1 MDPRAAISAFR
12 RLDDADREILSALV
26 TQIVLEVLKRLEVE
40 GKVCLTGPSG
50 TEGER
55 TCPGSADEGRVHQVT
70 GPVLVEDDVRRA
82 RDQGARTIRLGKH
95 TLLSP
100 LAVDAAREWGLE
112 LEREV

>member
-26 TQIVLEVLKRLEVE
+26 TQIVLEVLKRLETE
-40 GKVCLTGPSG
+40 GKVCLTGPG
-50 TEGER
+50 GAEQE
-55 TCPGSADEGRVHQVT
+55 CMNPGSADEGRVHQVT
-70 GPVLVEDDVRRA
+70 GQVLVEDDVRRA
-82 RDQGARTIRLGKH
+82 RDQGARAIRVGKH

-100 LAVDAAREWGLE
+100 LAVDAAREWGVE